1 MSLETTLNQDL
12 KTAMLAKDEQTV
24 STLRLVKS
32 ALLYTKVASG
42 ERDTEM
48 SDDAVMAILGKEAK
62 KRQES
67 ADLFTRGGNAGK
79 AQAELAEKAIIE
91 RYLPA
96 RLDEEEIAAI
106 VDEVLA
112 TVGVADQSKMGQV
125 IGMVKQKAGVA
136 ADGALIARIV
146 KERITR

>member
-1 MSLETTLNQDL
+1 
-12 KTAMLAKDEQTV
+12 MLAKDEQTV